1 MPGIFDAVPDLKELV
16 AKDQGIQDAR
26 QALGDTLKGALL
38 GVTTDAIGG
47 LVDPINP
54 KSPLSSNSLREV
66 LGQSPQEN
74 DSPDTKLSSLLS
86 GLFSAAGLASLAK
99 LGTSAK
105 TLLPALIGAITPRGR
120 RDISL
125 VHNLTGDVLGFLKSE
140 RPLSNP
146 SIAVAN
152 NPYPFDK
159 SPTLVFNPNSK
170 LLDPAIQKQNQ
181 LFNRDAYTS
190 RNKNP
195 ILSGTDQRLG
205 GETGQ
210 FPDLRFT
217 EGSFTGADQRLAI
230 LSSPNFRSFKEF
242 ENSSA
247 GVGTLR
253 GFGTRAEDRTLADE
267 ATQYATDAILK
278 QAKEAKKEFEAF
290 RKQIGNKI
298 WDTNFQTTPEHTKLI
313 QLLENQNK
321 LYTAV
326 AAAENA
332 PLEALRIAAHG
343 GDRQAGHYLKELKKI
358 GSDYGELK
366 VIGNVPIDARN
377 VNAILLPSQ
386 FPLSN
391 EDALKLMQ
399 LGKEKGISAGYAP
412 TIASKDLKE
421 RAGFFADKM
430 LNDIV
435 TQTKAGVPY
444 QDLWITTPS
453 GLKAASDMPSGVGR
467 LMNSILNNSADL
479 QKRGQEYTRR
489 QVWEDP
495 VILKQLLSEL
505 GAPK

>member
-16 AKDQGIQDAR
+16 DKDQGIQDAR
-26 QALGDTLKGALL
+26 QALTDTLKGALL
-38 GVTTDAIGG
+38 GATTDAIGG

-86 GLFSAAGLASLAK
+86 GLFSPAGLASLAK

-105 TLLPALIGAITPRGR
+105 TLLPSLIGAITPRGR

-125 VHNLTGDVLGFLKSE
+125 VHNLTGDVLGFLKSD

-195 ILSGTDQRLG
+195 VLSGTDQRLG
-205 GETGQ
+205 ENGR

-217 EGSFTGADQRLAI
+217 EGSFMGADQRLAI

-247 GVGTLR
+247 GAGTLR

-267 ATQYATDAILK
+267 AAQYATDGLIA
-278 QAKEAKKEFEAF
+278 QARKAQKEFEDF
-290 RKQIGNKI
+290 KKQLGKKL
-298 WDTNFQTTPEHTKLI
+298 WEPGFAKTPESEKLG
-313 QLLENQNK
+313 QLLEKQNALWTK
-321 LYTAV
+321 V
-326 AAAENA
+326 ASAQSV

-366 VIGNVPIDARN
+366 VIGNVPIDSRN

-430 LNDIV
+430 LNDIK
-435 TQTKAGVPY
+435 TQAQAGVPY
-444 QDLWITTPS
+444 QDLWVTTPS
-453 GLKAASDMPSGVGR
+453 GLKAAP
-467 LMNSILNNSADL
+467 DL
-479 QKRGQEYTRR
+479 GPGIGSLSLRFGKGDPTAVQRTQDYARR